1 MTGRR
6 KPRGP
11 LADFTLDVYTIA
23 WLSRRLWRPVVA
35 HARRTRRRHRG

>member
-11 LADFTLDVYTIA
+11 LSDLALDVYTVA
-23 WLSRRLWRPVVA
+23 WLSWRLWRPVVA
-35 HARRTRRRHRG
+35 HARRTRRRQRG